1 MGVYFI
7 LLGSLYNVLYSPF
20 FFFPQVATLFQYVWL
35 YCLSQDIIIVLP
47 TTYFSLKVT
56 SPTAMLPV
64 RAAGQDA
71 FTFLP
76 SCPSTSVL
84 LDSHSLGSCL
94 SSSSSC
100 DLIHMM
106 QKAQQSPMALWVEKR
121 YVFIV
126 QSVGEKFS
134 TGCAGVCCVSP
145 VLRATS

>member
-1 MGVYFI
+1 MCVSFI
-7 LLGSLYNVLYSPF
+7 LLGSLYNVPYSP

-35 YCLSQDIIIVLP
+35 SLLSQDIVILFPI
-47 TTYFSLKVT
+47 TYFSLKVT
-56 SPTAMLPV
+56 SPTALLPV
-64 RAAGQDA
+64 RAAGQDT
-71 FTFLP
+71 FNFLP
-76 SCPSTSVL
+76 SCPSTPIL

-100 DLIHMM
+100 DLIRMM
-106 QKAQQSPMALWVEKR
+106 QKAQQSPMALWVEKC

-134 TGCAGVCCVSP
+134 AGCAGVCCVSP

>member
-35 YCLSQDIIIVLP
+35 SCLSQDIIILLP